1 MQNIYD
7 FIYYLVKYQEQR
19 IYNLQIYFQKC
30 FRVLILILMA
40 QLLKLILSGLK
51 YNKLNIL
58 QTKTEHY
65 FAMK

>member
-1 MQNIYD
+1 
-7 FIYYLVKYQEQR
+7 
-19 IYNLQIYFQKC
+19 
-30 FRVLILILMA
+30 MA

-58 QTKTEHY
+58 QTKTERY